1 VIGRSYAAFLALTA
15 GWLVVGAL
23 LAPGD
28 ALGLTVARLAIWWAL
43 LVMLMA
49 TAYYTIQEAPAARV
63 TRWILRD
70 LAINVV
76 LFLVVAFTLLDGIQG
91 SIVLD
96 LRASGWI
103 ALVVAI
109 LHPAVTDRA
118 HLRRHREDPAGS
130 PVPQYLPPACIWID
144 WTTAALV
151 AVALALI

>member
-1 VIGRSYAAFLALTA
+1 MFLALTA
-15 GWLVVGAL
+15 GWLAAGAL

-28 ALGLTVARLAIWWAL
+28 SLAPTLARLSIWWAL

-49 TAYYTIQEAPAARV
+49 TAYYAIQEAPAARV
-63 TRWILRD
+63 THWILRD
-70 LAINVV
+70 LGVNVA

-103 ALVVAI
+103 ALVVSI

-118 HLRRHREDPAGS
+118 HLKRHREDPASS
-130 PVPQYLPPACIWID
+130 PVPMYVPPACVWID
-144 WTTAALV
+144 WTTAALT
-151 AVALALI
+151 AVALVLL